1 VKESYSRSISMQCPT
16 CGGSDFTEGD
26 SEVVTCS
33 RCERAM
39 TKSTL
44 LSENGARIDE
54 EVEALKADV
63 LRDVRADFKKMFS
76 KWK

>member
-1 VKESYSRSISMQCPT
+1 VS
-16 CGGSDFTEGD
+16 
-26 SEVVTCS
+26 
-33 RCERAM
+33 A
-39 TKSTL
+39 L